1 MIVSLK
7 CSIASIIAA
16 RMLHVKVLAL
26 EIKLTVLT
34 VGWQQIQN
42 RHFFTF
48 LACPC
53 FGECYDGC
61 DDCDHPICGGTNS
74 CKNLELYLD
83 YQVCK
88 SIESEILGDCVTD
101 CAGRFWDS
109 FCDPYGA
116 SDIRPIR
123 NLFKDDIYCVLQ
135 CDEDFIE
142 GMMECPCQANC
153 PDGCP
158 CPNYICENDDRFSQ
172 TEVLLI
178 YQRPSENQPYPPN
191 LINAPLS
198 QVTEINFTWP
208 RNINL
213 YSACMANLNGEP
225 HIFGGYPDTAHRSQ
239 VS

>member
-7 CSIASIIAA
+7 CSIASITAA

-109 FCDPYGA
+109 FFA
-116 SDIRPIR
+116 IR
-123 NLFKDDIYCVLQ
+123 
-135 CDEDFIE
+135 
-142 GMMECPCQANC
+142 MEHPTL
-153 PDGCP
+153 
-158 CPNYICENDDRFSQ
+158 DRFEIFSKMIFIVSYNVTKILLKVWWNVHVRRTVRMAVHVQ
-172 TEVLLI
+172 IIFAKTTIDLVQLKYCWSINAHLKNSPILQILSMLHCHKLLKSISLGPEILI
-178 YQRPSENQPYPPN
+178 YTQLVWQ
-191 LINAPLS
+191 
-198 QVTEINFTWP
+198 T
-208 RNINL
+208 
-213 YSACMANLNGEP
+213 
-225 HIFGGYPDTAHRSQ
+225 
-239 VS
+239 